1 MVFQSTLIGV
11 MITMKLTNKQY
22 DIIKFILFTVVPAL
36 TTLIGGLGML
46 YEFDVTQIVTLI
58 GLVSAFVGA
67 ITGLSSSQYN
77 KDNETVD
84 DERGK

>member
-1 MVFQSTLIGV
+1 MR
-11 MITMKLTNKQY
+11 LTNKQY

-67 ITGLSSSQYN
+67 VTGLSSNKYN
-77 KDNETVD
+77 KDTESN
-84 DERGK
+84 ERGK